1 MTVKELR
8 EAITS
13 LPDDG
18 EVYVQRIEDFYFE
31 DNHWPVK
38 LMEGEWYHKNQQW
51 NRDVDS
57 GKYLDKEEYPTIIP
71 EKHLVKITPEQL
83 EASKEQYMD
92 THCCINYDGK
102 NLYITSHY

>member
-1 MTVKELR
+1 MTVRELKQ
-8 EAITS
+8 AIAN

-31 DNHWPVK
+31 NNHWTTKP
-38 LMEGEWYHKNQQW
+38 MEGEMYHKLLKWNQ
-51 NRDVDS
+51 DIDS
-57 GKYLDKEEYPTIIP
+57 GKFLDEEEYPEIIP
-71 EKHLVKITPEQL
+71 EKHLIRATYDQL
-83 EASKEQYMD
+83 EASKEQYID